1 MNQTGEKPILN
12 TMSYTKGF
20 NQTYTLAD
28 SIESKHSNCLHDEQ
42 MMYPFWQGQTGN
54 SFNVSNKLYK
64 IIFPGVRNRYSGPDF
79 KNAILATSEGKQ
91 ICGDVEIH
99 TNLHNWD
106 QHGHRHDPK
115 YANVI
120 LHVVL
125 DGVINSVKQ
134 TDLNIIPTVKLMD
147 YLPLTDEPCR
157 SAINWIEPEEIF
169 SVIQIYAKFRWD
181 QLKLWMTSKS
191 EDELAHTIFM
201 SVAFHTNSQ
210 QIHKI
215 HQMFMTLYED
225 KNQTM
230 HSIISH
236 MCYYEKSIHWE
247 MGSKFPSSHP
257 SHRMAIVTWLVF
269 SALKNPSSLINTDL
283 KKLKQ
288 VNAQLKKSGFL
299 ISGLSFLQELLGN
312 FILPFVSATTGTKLF
327 QIWNDNP
334 VQSYSIV
341 KNRFKVW
348 GISNNPITFGMQQ
361 GMLYLEKSQCSRNLC
376 HHCSLLRWNE
386 SRCFTT

>member
-1 MNQTGEKPILN
+1 
-12 TMSYTKGF
+12 
-20 NQTYTLAD
+20 
-28 SIESKHSNCLHDEQ
+28 
-42 MMYPFWQGQTGN
+42 
-54 SFNVSNKLYK
+54 
-64 IIFPGVRNRYSGPDF
+64 
-79 KNAILATSEGKQ
+79 
-91 ICGDVEIH
+91 
-99 TNLHNWD
+99 
-106 QHGHRHDPK
+106 
-115 YANVI
+115 
-120 LHVVL
+120 
-125 DGVINSVKQ
+125 
-134 TDLNIIPTVKLMD
+134 
-147 YLPLTDEPCR
+147 
-157 SAINWIEPEEIF
+157 
-169 SVIQIYAKFRWD
+169 
-181 QLKLWMTSKS
+181 
-191 EDELAHTIFM
+191 
-201 SVAFHTNSQ
+201 
-210 QIHKI
+210 
-215 HQMFMTLYED
+215 
-225 KNQTM
+225 
-230 HSIISH
+230 
-236 MCYYEKSIHWE
+236 